1 MKKLALWGLGGFV
14 GLMVITGLL
23 PTVSSEVGTFVDTAT
38 TVILALAPKVALGS
52 AALGLVLL
60 CFHWTRAH
68 AHKMIVF
75 AIVCA
80 IGSAALSVAFSWFS
94 TESASVAPTATT
106 LAGDLVARVVGGLQ
120 AGIGGH

>member
-1 MKKLALWGLGGFV
+1 MRKLAVWGIAVFI

-23 PTVSSEVGTFVDTAT
+23 PTVSSELGTFVDTAT

-75 AIVCA
+75 SIVCA
-80 IGSAALSVAFSWFS
+80 VGSAALTVAFGWFS
-94 TESASVAPTATT
+94 AESASVAPTAAS
-106 LAGDLVARVVGGLQ
+106 LAGDLVTRVVSGLQ
-120 AGIGGH
+120 AGLAR